1 MTAIL
6 EPPAAA
12 EPAQGAGAAKDTAQ
26 AARMLEAY
34 FLRRVLAE
42 VRESSDGGLLQQGF
56 GGQVFREM
64 FDEALADRMADSG
77 GVGLAKVVEEQLLG
91 DERTRVGAPVE
102 PAAGARALRAAYGG
116 AAPSSWNAPTM
127 ADLGQIRAVPVDAA
141 TGIDPSAGTGVSW
154 KMPLDPERISSGF
167 GKVRVDPSP
176 HSETHL
182 RQHKGLDMTA
192 PTGAPVAAARAG
204 TVIRAGS
211 STGGFG
217 NVVVIDHGDGLHSY
231 YGHLSSVDVPVGT
244 EVAAGTHIGKV
255 GSTGRSSGPHL
266 HFEVRKHGVSVD
278 PTTDIEGLKIGIGQP
293 NR

>member
-1 MTAIL
+1 VTSVL
-6 EPPAAA
+6 KPPAAA
-12 EPAQGAGAAKDTAQ
+12 EPAQGAGAAQDTAK

-42 VRESSDGGLLQQGF
+42 VRESSDGGMLQQGF

-64 FDEALADRMADSG
+64 FDEALADRMADGG
-77 GVGLAKVVEEQLLG
+77 GVGLAKVVEQQLLG
-91 DERTRVGAPVE
+91 DERARAGAPVE
-102 PAAGARALRAAYGG
+102 PAAGARALRAAYQTAGER
-116 AAPSSWNAPTM
+116 APTM
-127 ADLGQIRAVPVDAA
+127 ADLGQIRAVPVDHA

-167 GKVRVDPSP
+167 GKVRVDPSAE
-176 HSETHL
+176 SETHL

-192 PTGAPVAAARAG
+192 PMGAPVSAARAG
-204 TVIRAGS
+204 TVIRAGE

-217 NVVVIDHGDGLHSY
+217 NVVVIDHGEGLHSY

-244 EVAAGTHIGKV
+244 EVAAGAHIGKV